1 MGLKAIQPARKWFM
15 VAAIKETHLLVGN
28 KPHALQGRGIQGG
41 LICNMSFFHFGA
53 GEHPECKWSGGGE
66 MTGIV

>member
-1 MGLKAIQPARKWFM
+1 
-15 VAAIKETHLLVGN
+15 
-28 KPHALQGRGIQGG
+28 
-41 LICNMSFFHFGA
+41 MSFFHFGA